1 MEFLMYLTLAF
12 IVLGVIMIILNVQ
25 SNNGNIQH
33 EIEATYIEGIDNLI
47 GEYKCKIKN
56 LDNMLLIEIK
66 KNNLKIELPYSKII
80 SIGTKIETHQEIS
93 GETKTKSP
101 VARGVIGGVVAG
113 STGAV
118 LGGMSGLNSKTE
130 INTSIIKDEY
140 LQIKYKT
147 NEEKEKILIFD
158 ACCPRLNKI
167 CQ

>member
-93 GETKTKSP
+93 GETKT
-101 VARGVIGGVVAG
+101 
-113 STGAV
+113 
-118 LGGMSGLNSKTE
+118 
-130 INTSIIKDEY
+130 
-140 LQIKYKT
+140 
-147 NEEKEKILIFD
+147 
-158 ACCPRLNKI
+158 
-167 CQ
+167 